1 MLDNTDITHLHT
13 LVRSKLDEIELRLYG
28 SVEGTEE
35 EKDLRV
41 RQGALEKV
49 LAKLNAMS
57 R

>member
-49 LAKLNAMS
+49 LAKLNAMT